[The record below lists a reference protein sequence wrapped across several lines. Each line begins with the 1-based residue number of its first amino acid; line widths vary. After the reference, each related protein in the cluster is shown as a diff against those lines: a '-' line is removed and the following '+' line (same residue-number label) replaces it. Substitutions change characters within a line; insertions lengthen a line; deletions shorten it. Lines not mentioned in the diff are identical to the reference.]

1 MWQKML
7 QIASGGGTETQQI
20 KYIDCYEFYI
30 NNYNTAYSIDLEN
43 GNIMAKGYN
52 TNAYRGYNG
61 TFSSSGGVFTASKD
75 CTIYYLSAQTSPS
88 GSPYIAKE
96 LKSGETHNVSP
107 NTSGNHLL
115 PYFVIS

>member
-1 MWQKML
+1 MFQKML

-52 TNAYRGYNG
+52 ILAYSGYNG
-61 TFSSSGGVFTASKD
+61 TFSYNGVFTASKD
-75 CTIYYLSAQTSPS
+75 CTIYYLSAETSSS

-96 LKSGETHNVSP
+96 LKSGETHTFSP
-107 NTSGNHLL
+107 NTSGAHLL
-115 PYFVIS
+115 PCFVIS